1 MGGRVG
7 METFAT
13 ESSDLYFSIGR
24 EELESG
30 VWGCWQPAAQPCFC
44 RMGPSSACCLCAG
57 SSGHRVVLSSPQESW
72 AGLALLCPQVFPPP
86 GAVLHFPL
94 FKEEKGSW
102 TGSYPKADRCSTRK
116 IQVSYHCFFLKKK
129 EEKKIFFPSE
139 EGNLISDTFHIVYS
153 V

>member
-44 RMGPSSACCLCAG
+44 RMGLSSACCLCAG
-57 SSGHRVVLSSPQESW
+57 SSGRRVVLSSPQESW
-72 AGLALLCPQVFPPP
+72 AGLALLCPQVLPPLLGLCCSFHYLRRKKAAGLAAIPRQIDAAQGKFKFPIT
-86 GAVLHFPL
+86 AF
-94 FKEEKGSW
+94 S
-102 TGSYPKADRCSTRK
+102 
-116 IQVSYHCFFLKKK
+116 LKKK
-129 EEKKIFFPSE
+129 KKKKDLFP
-139 EGNLISDTFHIVYS
+139 L
-153 V
+153 